1 MAPGDL
7 EDTIYAVFLRASG
20 RLPSLRLT
28 VARALGGITKK
39 RVKEFAYQGGGYA
52 SASRNTMSLSRAV
65 GMVAVGPG
73 AIVKG
78 TPTAH

>member
-1 MAPGDL
+1 MGPGLAPGDL

-39 RVKEFAYQGGGYA
+39 CVKEFAYQGGGYK
-52 SASRNTMSLSRAV
+52 RQCVTQYYVPL
-65 GMVAVGPG
+65 PG
-73 AIVKG
+73 RRHGGRGARRDR
-78 TPTAH
+78 